1 VILFQSSA
9 HLYLI
14 LNDCSFHRYV
24 NILTTFMTAFF
35 ANRNPV
41 QIPSNHSDGFTAID
55 SETLDPFQFLGYAG
69 NY

>member
-1 VILFQSSA
+1 
-9 HLYLI
+9 
-14 LNDCSFHRYV
+14 
-24 NILTTFMTAFF
+24 MTALL

-41 QIPSNHSDGFTAID
+41 QIPSNHSDGFTATD